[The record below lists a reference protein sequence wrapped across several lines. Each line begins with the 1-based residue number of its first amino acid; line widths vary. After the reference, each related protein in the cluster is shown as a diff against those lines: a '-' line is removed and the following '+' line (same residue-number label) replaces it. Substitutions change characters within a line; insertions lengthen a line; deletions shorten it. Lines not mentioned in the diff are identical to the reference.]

1 MARGD
6 LTPSGKEATRVPTA
20 MTVSPEQAQTQNGKT
35 CHDGLE
41 GVFFSTD
48 HLRSDLKGRTIS
60 SALVTTTAQG
70 AKLVLTLISTM
81 ILARLLTPL
90 DFGLVAMV
98 MSVMG
103 FLRIFKDAGLSTA
116 TIQRNRITHA
126 QVSNLFWINV
136 LLSGF
141 ISLVMAACAPLIAS
155 FFHEPRLLG
164 VTLVLSISF
173 LLTGLA
179 VQHLALLNRQM
190 RFRAIALIE
199 VGSML
204 VSVAIGVG
212 LAWLKYGYW
221 SLVWFQLSLPLVAL
235 FLTWSAHG
243 WRPQLPT
250 RGNGTGSFLRFG
262 ANLTASSFIY
272 SIAGGADSLL
282 IGRYSG
288 LDSVGLYSRG
298 GALLRRPL
306 EQLLSPINAVFIPV
320 LSMIQDQPERYRGT
334 FLRAYE
340 AIVLVGSLFSA
351 LCLALARPLVLV
363 ALGPK
368 WEGVVFIFGGFA
380 LAALFNP
387 LVATCSWLLESQGR
401 GKDMLLTSVII
412 SAVAICSFV
421 VGLPYG
427 PAGVAIAYAVFGIV
441 IQMPVYFYVTGRS
454 GPVGTADL
462 WIGFFR
468 HVPVWG
474 VVCGA
479 TFLMLTL
486 VPGRPPFVQLVIC
499 APVGVL
505 AGAAFISTYAPSRR
519 AILSLLEILREHLRS
534 RRAAV

>member
-1 MARGD
+1 LADRTRTRDSG
-6 LTPSGKEATRVPTA
+6 TPV
-20 MTVSPEQAQTQNGKT
+20 
-35 CHDGLE
+35 DGPVE
-41 GVFFSTD
+41 EHFATD
-48 HLRSDLKGRTIS
+48 HLRSNLKDRTIS
-60 SALVTTTAQG
+60 SAFVTAAAQG
-70 AKLVLTLISTM
+70 VKLILTLVSTM
-81 ILARLLTPL
+81 VLARLLTPVE
-90 DFGLVAMV
+90 FGLVAMV
-98 MSVMG
+98 MTVMG

-116 TIQRNRITHA
+116 TIQREKITHA

-136 LLSGF
+136 AMSGLM
-141 ISLVMAACAPLIAS
+141 SLVIAACAPAIAW
-155 FFHEPRLLG
+155 FFREPRLVG

-173 LLTGLA
+173 LLTGST
-179 VQHLALLNRQM
+179 VQHMALLNRQM
-190 RFRAIALIE
+190 RFKAIALIE

-204 VSVAIGVG
+204 ASVAVGVG
-212 LAWLKYGYW
+212 LAWMKYGYW

-235 FLTWSAHG
+235 ILTWSAHG

-262 ANLTASSFIY
+262 ANLTASSFVY

-306 EQLLSPINAVFIPV
+306 EQLLSPVNAVFIPV

-334 FLRAYE
+334 FLRVYE
-340 AIVLVGSLFSA
+340 AIVLFSSLFSA

-368 WEGVVFIFGGFA
+368 WDGVVFIFGGFA

-427 PAGVAIAYAVFGIV
+427 PAGVAIAYALFGIV
-441 IQMPVYFYVTGRS
+441 VQMPLYFYMTGRS
-454 GPVGTADL
+454 GPVSIADL
-462 WIGFFR
+462 WLGFFR

-474 VVCGA
+474 VVFGA
-479 TFLMLTL
+479 TYFILNL
-486 VPGRPPFVQLVIC
+486 VVDRSPLVQLLIC
-499 APVGVL
+499 APVGLLV
-505 AGAAFISTYAPSRR
+505 GAAFVYAYAPSRR
-519 AILSLLEILREHLRS
+519 TTLSLLNALREHVRD
-534 RRAAV
+534 RRASS